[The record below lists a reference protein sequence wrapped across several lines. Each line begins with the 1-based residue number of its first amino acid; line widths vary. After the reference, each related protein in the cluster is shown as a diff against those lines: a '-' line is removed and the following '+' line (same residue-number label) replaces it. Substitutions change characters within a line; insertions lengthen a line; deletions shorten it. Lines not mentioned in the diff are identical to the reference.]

1 MKKLTNTLLISGV
14 AVLVMASVF
23 AFTAP
28 APSYEYQTFTTIESI
43 VPGGLGRSRM
53 LLDNGSGSL
62 EEQKIKNLYSVVG
75 IKMEN
80 IFNND
85 LSVTE
90 KLNELSE
97 DGWELAFTNTGV
109 QSPTDGGSNGIYC
122 TRYILRRV
130 K

>member
-1 MKKLTNTLLISGV
+1 MKNLNTVLISG
-14 AVLVMASVF
+14 AAILMMASVF
-23 AFTAP
+23 AFSAP

-43 VPGGLGRSRM
+43 VPGGMGRSRM
-53 LLDNGSGSL
+53 LMDNGSGSL
-62 EEQKIKNLYSVVG
+62 DEQKIKNLYSVVG

-90 KLNELSE
+90 KLNDLSE

-109 QSPTDGGSNGIYC
+109 QSPTEGGSNGIYC

>member
-1 MKKLTNTLLISGV
+1 MKNLNTVLISG
-14 AVLVMASVF
+14 AVILMLASVF
-23 AFTAP
+23 AFSAP

-43 VPGGLGRSRM
+43 VPGGIGRSRM

-62 EEQKIKNLYSVVG
+62 DEQKIKNLYSVVG

-90 KLNELSE
+90 QLNDLSE

>member
-1 MKKLTNTLLISGV
+1 MKNLNTVLISG
-14 AVLVMASVF
+14 AAILMMASIF
-23 AFTAP
+23 AFNTP

-43 VPGGLGRSRM
+43 VPGGIGRSRM

-62 EEQKIKNLYSVVG
+62 DEEKIKNLYSVVG

-90 KLNELSE
+90 KLNDLSE

>member
-1 MKKLTNTLLISGV
+1 MKVLSNTVLISG
-14 AVLVMASVF
+14 AAILMMASIF
-23 AFTAP
+23 AFSAP

-43 VPGGLGRSRM
+43 VPGGMGRSRM

-62 EEQKIKNLYSVVG
+62 DEQKIKNLYSVVG

-90 KLNELSE
+90 KLNDLSE

>member
-1 MKKLTNTLLISGV
+1 MKNLNTVLISG
-14 AVLVMASVF
+14 AAILMMASVF
-23 AFTAP
+23 AFSAP

-62 EEQKIKNLYSVVG
+62 DEQKIKNLYSVVG

-90 KLNELSE
+90 KLNDLSE

>member
-1 MKKLTNTLLISGV
+1 MKNLNTVLISG
-14 AVLVMASVF
+14 AAILMMASVF
-23 AFTAP
+23 AFSAP

-43 VPGGLGRSRM
+43 VPGGMGRSRM
-53 LLDNGSGSL
+53 LMDNGSGSL
-62 EEQKIKNLYSVVG
+62 DEQKIKNLYSVVG

-90 KLNELSE
+90 QLNDLSE

>member
-1 MKKLTNTLLISGV
+1 MKVLSNTVLISG
-14 AVLVMASVF
+14 AALLMMASIF
-23 AFTAP
+23 AFSAP

-43 VPGGLGRSRM
+43 VPGGMGRSRM
-53 LLDNGSGSL
+53 LMDNGSGSL
-62 EEQKIKNLYSVVG
+62 DEQKIKNLYSVVG

-90 KLNELSE
+90 KLNDLSE

>member
-1 MKKLTNTLLISGV
+1 MKVLSNTVLISG
-14 AVLVMASVF
+14 AAILMMASVF
-23 AFTAP
+23 AFSAP

-43 VPGGLGRSRM
+43 VPGGMGRSRM

-62 EEQKIKNLYSVVG
+62 DEQKIKNLYSVVG

-90 KLNELSE
+90 KLNDLSE

-109 QSPTDGGSNGIYC
+109 QSPTEGGSNGIYC

>member
-1 MKKLTNTLLISGV
+1 MKNLNTVLISG
-14 AVLVMASVF
+14 AVILMLASVF
-23 AFTAP
+23 AFSAP

-43 VPGGLGRSRM
+43 VPGGMGRSRM

-62 EEQKIKNLYSVVG
+62 DEQKIKNLYSVVG

-90 KLNELSE
+90 KLNDLSE

>member
-1 MKKLTNTLLISGV
+1 MKNLNTVLISG
-14 AVLVMASVF
+14 AAILMMASVF
-23 AFTAP
+23 AFSAP

>member
-1 MKKLTNTLLISGV
+1 MKNLNTVLISG
-14 AVLVMASVF
+14 AVILMLASVF
-23 AFTAP
+23 AFSAP

-43 VPGGLGRSRM
+43 VPGGMGRSRM

-62 EEQKIKNLYSVVG
+62 DEQKIKNLYSVVG

-90 KLNELSE
+90 QLNDLSE

>member
-1 MKKLTNTLLISGV
+1 MKNLTQTTLIIGA
-14 AVLVMASVF
+14 AVLIMASIL
-23 AFTAP
+23 AFNAP
-28 APSYEYQTFTTIESI
+28 APVYEYQTFTTIESI

-62 EEQKIKNLYSVVG
+62 DEQKIKNLYSVVG

-85 LSVTE
+85 LAVTE

-97 DGWELAFTNTGV
+97 NGWELAFTNTGV
-109 QSPTDGGSNGIYC
+109 QSPSDGGSNGIYC

>member
-1 MKKLTNTLLISGV
+1 MKNLNTVLISG
-14 AVLVMASVF
+14 AAILMMASVF
-23 AFTAP
+23 AFSAP

-43 VPGGLGRSRM
+43 VPGGMGRSRM

-62 EEQKIKNLYSVVG
+62 DEQKIKNLYSVVG

-90 KLNELSE
+90 QLNDLSE

-109 QSPTDGGSNGIYC
+109 QSPTDVGSNGIYC

>member
-1 MKKLTNTLLISGV
+1 MKKLSNIILATGAVVLLISTI
-14 AVLVMASVF
+14 F
-23 AFTAP
+23 AFNTP

-43 VPGGLGRSRM
+43 VPGGMGRSRM

-62 EEQKIKNLYSVVG
+62 DEQKIKNLYSVVG

-85 LSVTE
+85 QNVTG

-97 DGWELAFTNTGV
+97 DGWELAFVNTGV
-109 QSPTDGGSNGIYC
+109 QSPNEGSSNGIYC

>member
-1 MKKLTNTLLISGV
+1 MKNLNTVLISG
-14 AVLVMASVF
+14 AAILMMASVF
-23 AFTAP
+23 AFSAP

-43 VPGGLGRSRM
+43 VPGGMGRSRM

-62 EEQKIKNLYSVVG
+62 DEQKIKNLYSVVG

-90 KLNELSE
+90 QLNDLSE

>member
-1 MKKLTNTLLISGV
+1 MKVLSNTVLISG
-14 AVLVMASVF
+14 AAILMMASIF
-23 AFTAP
+23 AFSAP
-28 APSYEYQTFTTIESI
+28 APSYEYMTFTTIESI
-43 VPGGLGRSRM
+43 VPGGMGRSRM

-62 EEQKIKNLYSVVG
+62 DEQKIKNLYSVVG

>member
-1 MKKLTNTLLISGV
+1 MKNLNTVLISS
-14 AVLVMASVF
+14 AAILMMASVF
-23 AFTAP
+23 AFSAP

-43 VPGGLGRSRM
+43 VPGGMGRSRM
-53 LLDNGSGSL
+53 LMDNGSGSL
-62 EEQKIKNLYSVVG
+62 DEQKIKNLYSVVG

-90 KLNELSE
+90 KLNDLSE

>member
-1 MKKLTNTLLISGV
+1 MKKLSNTVLISG
-14 AVLVMASVF
+14 AAILMMASIF
-23 AFTAP
+23 AFSAP

-62 EEQKIKNLYSVVG
+62 DEQKIKNLYSVVG

-90 KLNELSE
+90 KLNDLSE

>member
-1 MKKLTNTLLISGV
+1 MKNLNTVLISG
-14 AVLVMASVF
+14 AAILMMASVF
-23 AFTAP
+23 AFSAP

-43 VPGGLGRSRM
+43 VPGGMGRSRM
-53 LLDNGSGSL
+53 LMDNGSGSL
-62 EEQKIKNLYSVVG
+62 DEQKIKNLYSVVG

-90 KLNELSE
+90 KLNDLSE

>member
-1 MKKLTNTLLISGV
+1 MKNLNTVLISG
-14 AVLVMASVF
+14 AAILMMASVF
-23 AFTAP
+23 AFSAP

-43 VPGGLGRSRM
+43 VPGGIGRSRM

-62 EEQKIKNLYSVVG
+62 DEEKIKNLYSVVG

-90 KLNELSE
+90 KLNDLSE

>member
-1 MKKLTNTLLISGV
+1 MKNLNTVLISG
-14 AVLVMASVF
+14 AAILMMASVF
-23 AFTAP
+23 AFSAP

-43 VPGGLGRSRM
+43 VPGGMGRSRM
-53 LLDNGSGSL
+53 LLNNGSGSL
-62 EEQKIKNLYSVVG
+62 DEQKIKNLYSVVG

-90 KLNELSE
+90 KLNDLSE

>member
-1 MKKLTNTLLISGV
+1 MKKLSNIILATGAAALVISTI
-14 AVLVMASVF
+14 F
-23 AFTAP
+23 AFNTP

-43 VPGGLGRSRM
+43 VPGGMGRSRM

-62 EEQKIKNLYSVVG
+62 DEQKIKNLYSVVG

-85 LSVTE
+85 QSVTE
-90 KLNELSE
+90 KLNALSE
-97 DGWELAFTNTGV
+97 DGWELAFVNTGV
-109 QSPTDGGSNGIYC
+109 QSPVVDSSNGIYC

>member
-1 MKKLTNTLLISGV
+1 MKNLNTVLISGA
-14 AVLVMASVF
+14 AVLMMASIF
-23 AFTAP
+23 AFSAP

-43 VPGGLGRSRM
+43 VPGGMGRSRM
-53 LLDNGSGSL
+53 LMDNGSGSL
-62 EEQKIKNLYSVVG
+62 DEQKIKNLYSVVG

-90 KLNELSE
+90 KLNDLSE

-109 QSPTDGGSNGIYC
+109 QSPTEGGSNGIYC

>member
-1 MKKLTNTLLISGV
+1 MKNLTQTTLIIGA
-14 AVLVMASVF
+14 AVLMMASIL
-23 AFTAP
+23 AFNAP
-28 APSYEYQTFTTIESI
+28 APVYEYQTFTTIESI

-62 EEQKIKNLYSVVG
+62 DEQKIKNLYSVVG

-85 LSVTE
+85 LDVTK

-97 DGWELAFTNTGV
+97 DGWELTFTNTGV
-109 QSPTDGGSNGIYC
+109 QSPSEGGSNGIYC

>member
-1 MKKLTNTLLISGV
+1 MKVLSNTVLISG
-14 AVLVMASVF
+14 AALLMMASIF
-23 AFTAP
+23 AFSAP

-43 VPGGLGRSRM
+43 VPGGMGRSRM

-62 EEQKIKNLYSVVG
+62 DEQKIKNLYSVVG

-90 KLNELSE
+90 QLNDLSE